1 MGAVSTSIS
10 LKIKRKLTADKFFTN
25 YSFRTMTLHSI
36 SQYRLCI
43 LFGSNVR
50 ETSSIPLEKVQNTYL
65 ESGENVPLDLG
76 DTGQHIGG
84 GDLTK
89 RE

>member
-1 MGAVSTSIS
+1 MKSIS
-10 LKIKRKLTADKFFTN
+10 RKN
-25 YSFRTMTLHSI
+25 VHIISI
-36 SQYRLCI
+36 Y
-43 LFGSNVR
+43 
-50 ETSSIPLEKVQNTYL
+50 YL

-89 RE
+89 RAWISVKEYSFPELVGLMDSSGDITAEDLNETKVF

>member
-1 MGAVSTSIS
+1 MYS
-10 LKIKRKLTADKFFTN
+10 LTVINFTKKYTYN
-25 YSFRTMTLHSI
+25 KHT
-36 SQYRLCI
+36 
-43 LFGSNVR
+43 
-50 ETSSIPLEKVQNTYL
+50 KYL

-89 RE
+89 RA